1 MSFFSA
7 IISSILSAINSL
19 GYLGILAGM
28 ALESSFF
35 PFPSEVLLVP
45 AGALISQ
52 GKMSFLPVF
61 LFALAG
67 SWIGALI
74 NYFVAFYLGRKGI
87 EKLVSKYGKIFFISR
102 SELDKT
108 DSYFGKHGQ
117 ITTFIGRLLPV
128 IRQLISLPAG
138 FSKMKMS
145 RFLFFTGLGAGI
157 WSLILIYAGW
167 LADRN
172 SSWLSQNPAGL
183 AIILVL
189 LCMAIVLSYLLVLR
203 KRSKRKN

>member
-1 MSFFSA
+1 MTFLSQIVSA
-7 IISSILSAINSL
+7 ILSIINSL

-35 PFPSEVLLVP
+35 PFPSEVILVP
-45 AGALISQ
+45 AGALVSQ

-61 LFALAG
+61 AFALVG
-67 SWIGALI
+67 SLIGALV
-74 NYFVAFYLGRKGI
+74 NYFLAFYLGRRGI

-102 SELDKT
+102 NELDKA
-108 DSYFGKHGQ
+108 DKYFENHGP

-138 FSKMKMS
+138 FSKMKMYK
-145 RFLFFTGLGAGI
+145 FVLFTGLGAGI

-172 SSWLSQNPAGL
+172 SAWLSQNPVWL
-183 AIILVL
+183 AVILILACAVI
-189 LCMAIVLSYLLVLR
+189 ALSYVLFLKKFR
-203 KRSKRKN
+203 KKN